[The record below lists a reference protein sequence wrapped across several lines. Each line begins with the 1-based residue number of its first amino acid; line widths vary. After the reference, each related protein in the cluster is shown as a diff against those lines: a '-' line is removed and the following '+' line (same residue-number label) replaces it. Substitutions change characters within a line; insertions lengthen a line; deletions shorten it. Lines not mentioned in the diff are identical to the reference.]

1 MSETKLP
8 SWDNGTVL
16 LLRSDTLCHLA
27 AVERLYVKETEPS
40 KLGDYLIM
48 DRQPHPQ
55 RKYEPSSIWYV
66 YIVRCRDSSYYTG
79 ITTDLTRRLAEHN
92 SVHGGA
98 RYTRPRR
105 PVTLI
110 YYETASS
117 RSAASRRE
125 YQIKQLTVHGKN
137 SLVRQKKS

>member
-1 MSETKLP
+1 
-8 SWDNGTVL
+8 
-16 LLRSDTLCHLA
+16 
-27 AVERLYVKETEPS
+27 
-40 KLGDYLIM
+40 M

-55 RKYEPSSIWYV
+55 RKYEPPSTWYV
-66 YIVRCRDSSYYTG
+66 YIVRCSDSSYYTG
-79 ITTDLTRRLAEHN
+79 ITTDLSRRLSEHN

-105 PVTLI
+105 PVTLV
-110 YYETASS
+110 YHETANS